1 MNHKIIFNKFK
12 ILINIVFLVL
22 ITTTVSATQS
32 TESVFKQSKNIIDYS
47 QIIYGAVIVF
57 LFLAAFIFILN
68 KYRLNKYSNEGLV
81 QVISSYPLSAKEKIQ
96 IIRVGQKYLLIGVS
110 NSGINKIH
118 ELQKDEIEIEIPVSN
133 TKKLNFSN
141 LFAATLGKYN
151 HA

>member
-81 QVISSYPLSAKEKIQ
+81 QVISS
-96 IIRVGQKYLLIGVS
+96 
-110 NSGINKIH
+110 
-118 ELQKDEIEIEIPVSN
+118 
-133 TKKLNFSN
+133 
-141 LFAATLGKYN
+141 
-151 HA
+151 